1 MMYKIAVFPGDG
13 IGPEVTRE
21 AVKVIRRVAEVFHL
35 GFEMKEALIGGASL
49 DRFGKPLAPESL
61 ELAKN
66 SDCVFLG
73 AVGGPAWEKVEYEKR
88 PEQALLQLRQEL
100 GVFVNLRP
108 SRVFPPLLGTSP
120 LKKEVVEGTDLV
132 VVRELTGGIYFGRPK
147 GIEMLSN
154 GEEKGVNTEIYTTSE
169 IERVAEKAFT
179 LARKRRRKLTSVDKS
194 NVLESGVLWRKTVSA
209 VGKRY
214 PDVALDHM
222 YVDNCSMQLV
232 RNPRQFD
239 VILTNNLFGDI
250 LSDEAAV
257 MSGSI
262 GMLPSASL
270 GNHHAIYEPVHGSA
284 PDIAGQ
290 NRANPLA
297 AILSVAMMLEWTF
310 QLYEVAHGVERA
322 VESVLLCGVRTAD
335 IYQEGA
341 QLVSC
346 SEMGDLVA
354 KAIRP

>member
-21 AVKVIRRVAEVFHL
+21 ALKVVRRVAEIFHL
-35 GFEMKEALIGGASL
+35 GFEMKESLIGGASI
-49 DRFGKPLAPESL
+49 DKFGKPLTPESL
-61 ELAKN
+61 QLAKN
-66 SDCVFLG
+66 SDCVLLG

-88 PEQALLQLRQEL
+88 PEQALLGLRQEL
-100 GVFVNLRP
+100 GAFANLRP
-108 SRVFPPLLGTSP
+108 SRVFPALLGTSP

-132 VVRELTGGIYFGRPK
+132 VVRELTGGIYFGKPK
-147 GIEMLSN
+147 GIEKLSN
-154 GEEKGVNTEIYTTSE
+154 GEEKGVNTEVYTTSE
-169 IERVAEKAFT
+169 VRRVAEKAFA
-179 LARKRRRKLTSVDKS
+179 LARKRRKKVTSVDKA
-194 NVLESGVLWRKTVSA
+194 NVLESGLLWRRTVSE
-209 VGKRY
+209 VGKNF
-214 PDVALDHM
+214 PDVSLEHI
-222 YVDNCSMQLV
+222 YVDNCAMQLV

-257 MSGSI
+257 VTGSI

-290 NRANPLA
+290 NKANPLA
-297 AILSVAMMLEWTF
+297 AILSVMMMLEWTF
-310 QLYEVAHGVERA
+310 QLYEVAYAVEKA
-322 VESVLLCGVRTAD
+322 VESVLLSGARTPD

-341 QLVSC
+341 ELVTC
-346 SEMGDLVA
+346 SEMGDWVA
-354 KAIRP
+354 KALKA